1 MTTQVAAQA
10 ARLTVYAIVAA
21 VTGSLFITVT
31 GYLTVA
37 ALIWALG
44 LTLHLPMLA
53 IEIGEGIAAI
63 GAVVMTVILVRWALA
78 LERQRMRGELV

>member
-63 GAVVMTVILVRWALA
+63 GAVVMTVILVRWALI